1 MASDNENVVIRT
13 AARALRALGISSSSS
28 IADSGRISPADSVDY
43 GMWSLDELR
52 HFDGIDPEK
61 LGIKKKNAPKRI
73 PRIQDIGTYLEQV
86 SDETHSKAEEITQ
99 LTTVTPELKVAKRV
113 YVATMMSPTDLQ
125 TNTVNITMNY
135 EGISNEVKNEILEK
149 LNNFFNN
156 EHHLAQKM
164 ARWLRTAGFETG
176 SQSILVLPKHEL
188 DVQNVI
194 ADAMSA
200 EDLKIREAAKSLRDS
215 VNNSDESLS
224 ALIALEGMKDV
235 PKESRF
241 ITDQLDVLLDSEITC
256 ALESL
261 DAATF
266 FAEHKDG
273 FTDKDDT
280 GKVIEKVSSIEELTS
295 KIKKGTL
302 TLLRGDGNAVQI
314 SRDVS
319 KIKKGSTKNSEI
331 LSQLLKDAK
340 AQFTGFDPNNPY
352 ASQAADVPCYTI
364 SDTPKVG
371 DDDLPVVIELPAD
384 AVIPVCAPRDNQNHI
399 GYFVVLD
406 ENGQPISG
414 KNTYFKT
421 NSTDVTNRLAMQAA
435 RGIYGN
441 ATLTSFSELTNNP
454 QMMLQQMSDVFAV
467 AVNKLLE
474 SKLNKAGLTGLDVN
488 LHNAVGKAM
497 FLNLLSKNKIRMIFV
512 PEPMMVYYRFDHREN
527 GTGKTLIEDASEM
540 LALRTTLVV
549 AKMMAEVDNATL
561 HRTIEVDIDEK
572 DTNPLQTMQMVLRE
586 ALSKYAPSFST
597 EVQTAAESLVN
608 RNITIRPKNMAGLP
622 NDLNVNIEKSYGS
635 SQAPNSELLDKLNN
649 WIGLLMGGLPA
660 SLLNQLGENEF
671 SRSVATTNMYFAN
684 NIQECQT
691 QIKPHNKKYIVNYV
705 SCSSHLLGL
714 IRDALGSEKKN
725 PPDHLKENQTR
736 DIKDEKL
743 EKQIKDIV
751 MSLEVNLPP
760 PQMAAKKAH
769 FEEITAFSDAVE
781 KIIEKV
787 FADDIVVD
795 DNLKGSMGMIR
806 AIITSKVLREFLP
819 KLGCQAIADI
829 PEPSSIDADYAKNM
843 VLYLTNIKR
852 RIKNL
857 ADLAGGQLPL
867 KVTDQLNAGNPEE
880 NPENPEEPMM

>member
-28 IADSGRISPADSVDY
+28 IADAGRVSPADSVNY

-52 HFDGIDPEK
+52 HFDGIDPAK
-61 LGIKKKNAPKRI
+61 LGVKKDRPSRVPKMS
-73 PRIQDIGTYLEQV
+73 DIGTYLEQV
-86 SDETHSKAEEITQ
+86 SNDTHTKAEELTQ

-135 EGISNEVKNEILEK
+135 AGVSTEVRTEILEK
-149 LNNFFNN
+149 LNTFFNS

-164 ARWLRTAGFETG
+164 ARWLRNAGFETG
-176 SQSILVLPKHEL
+176 SQSILILPKHEM

-194 ADAMSA
+194 ADTIAA
-200 EDLKIREAAKSLRDS
+200 EDLAARAEINATKKRIEAST
-215 VNNSDESLS
+215 ESLS
-224 ALIALEGMKDV
+224 GMISLEDKKTSSGV
-235 PKESRF
+235 TL
-241 ITDQLDVLLDSEITC
+241 TDQIGAYLDEEISC

-261 DAATF
+261 NAEKF

-273 FTDKDDT
+273 FKTEDKD
-280 GKVIEKVSSIEELTS
+280 GKVIEKVASVEELTE

-302 TLLRGDGNAVQI
+302 KLLRGDGNAVQI
-314 SRDVS
+314 TRDVS
-319 KIKKGSTKNSEI
+319 QIKKGATKNSEV
-331 LSQLLKDAK
+331 LSQLLKDAQ
-340 AQFTGFDPNNPY
+340 AQFAGFDPKNPY
-352 ASQAADVPCYTI
+352 AATASDVPTYTI

-371 DDDLPVVIELPAD
+371 KGDLPIVLELPAD

-399 GYFVVLD
+399 GYFVLID
-406 ENGQPISG
+406 ENGQPITG
-414 KNTYFKT
+414 KNTYFNT
-421 NSTDVTNRLAMQAA
+421 NSTNVTNRLAMQAA

-454 QMMLQQMSDVFAV
+454 QVMLQQMADVFAV

-474 SKLNKAGLTGLDVN
+474 SKLNKEGLTGLDVN

-497 FLNLLSKNKIRMIFV
+497 FLNLLSKNKIRMVFV

-549 AKMMAEVDNATL
+549 AKLMAEVDNATL

-572 DTNPLQTMQMVLRE
+572 DTNPIQTMQTVLRE

-597 EVQTAAESLVN
+597 EVQTAAESIIN
-608 RNITIRPKNMAGLP
+608 RNISVKPKNMAGLA
-622 NDLNVNIEKSYGS
+622 NDLNVTIEKTQGS
-635 SQAPNSELLDKLNN
+635 LNGPNSDLLDKLNN
-649 WIGLLMGGLPA
+649 WVGLLMGGLPA

-684 NIQECQT
+684 NIAECQT
-691 QIKPHNKKYIVNYV
+691 QIKPHNKKYVVNYV
-705 SCSSHLLGL
+705 SCSDHLLNI
-714 IRDALGSEKKN
+714 IREALGTEKKGED
-725 PPDHLKENQTR
+725 PKLKENQSR
-736 DIKDEKL
+736 DVKDEKV
-743 EKQIKDIV
+743 EKQVREIV
-751 MSLEVNLPP
+751 ASLEVDLPP

-769 FEEITAFSDAVE
+769 FEELTAFADAIE

-787 FADDIVVD
+787 FADDIVID

-829 PEPSSIDADYAKNM
+829 PEPSSLDADYAKACAM
-843 VLYLTNIKR
+843 YLLNVKR
-852 RIKNL
+852 KIKNITDM
-857 ADLAGGQLPL
+857 ASGQLPP
-867 KVTDQLNAGNPEE
+867 KQTDGLDENLNPEE
-880 NPENPEEPMM
+880 EENPEEPTM